1 MLKLLL
7 VVSNNLM
14 HGTERYALE
23 LAENLPKDKYD
34 VYIAT
39 PSSGPLSDLIK
50 KKNLKEIVYHN
61 GSFNKFTLKGSI
73 NLFKEIKRHKF
84 DIIHANSGIIP
95 CIIGKLLRIKLCIEI
110 KHGVFY
116 SNNQL
121 EKISKLNFFKEYI
134 KQNFVDFFIAIS
146 ENDKQRLIKFFKIKA
161 DKIKVVY
168 NGLNTNEID
177 KQIVKDAAAQKNNS
191 NGKIVIGTIGRY
203 NYQKAYD
210 VLVEAVDLVV
220 SEKKS
225 VQFYFIGTGEEE
237 SKIKQLVKDKNLE
250 QYITFIGYTKEIF
263 KYLRSFDIFVLTS
276 RYEGVPYV
284 ILEAMYMEIPIIC
297 TRVGGIDN
305 ILTNN
310 ENALITESDS
320 PILTSQ
326 AIFKMVS
333 NPDLRKKLS
342 KNSKELI
349 KLYTSEKMAKNTSNL
364 YIDFLKNNF
373 TQY

>member
-1 MLKLLL
+1 MIKVLL

-23 LAENLPKDKYD
+23 LAEYLPKDIYD

-39 PSSGPLSDLIK
+39 PAYGPLSDLIK
-50 KKNLKEIVYHN
+50 QKNLKEIIYNN
-61 GSFNKFTLKGSI
+61 GAFDKFTLKGSL
-73 NLFKEIKRHKF
+73 NLFKEIKKHKF

-110 KHGVFY
+110 KHGIFY
-116 SNNQL
+116 SDNQL
-121 EKISKLNFFKEYI
+121 EKISRITFFKEYI
-134 KQNFVDFFIAIS
+134 KQYFVNFFIAIS
-146 ENDKQRLIKFFKIKA
+146 ENDKQRLIKFFKIKQN
-161 DKIKVVY
+161 KIKVVY

-177 KQIVKDAAAQKNNS
+177 KQIVKDAAGQKNKS
-191 NGKIVIGTIGRY
+191 NDEIVLGTIGRY

-210 VLVEAVDLVV
+210 ILVEAVDLVV
-220 SEKKS
+220 SEKKN

-237 SKIKQLVKDKNLE
+237 SKIRQLVKEKNLV

-263 KYLRSFDIFVLTS
+263 KYLLSFDIFVLTS

-284 ILEAMYMEIPIIC
+284 LLEAMYMEIPIIC
-297 TRVGGIDN
+297 TKVGGIDN
-305 ILTNN
+305 ILINN

-320 PILTSQ
+320 PYQTSQ
-326 AIFKMVS
+326 AILALIS
-333 NPDLRKKLS
+333 DSALRKKLA

-349 KLYTSEKMAKNTSNL
+349 SSFTSQKMALNTSDL
-364 YIDFLKNNF
+364 YLSQLKIE
-373 TQY
+373 